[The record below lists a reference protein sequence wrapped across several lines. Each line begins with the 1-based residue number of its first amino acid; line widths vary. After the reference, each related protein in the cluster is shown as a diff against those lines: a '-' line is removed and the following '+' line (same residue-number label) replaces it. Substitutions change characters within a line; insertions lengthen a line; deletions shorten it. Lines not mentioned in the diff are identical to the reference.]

1 MNMKKIVFAL
11 FALMILAGF
20 TAQTQAQGVSFGLR
34 AGFQMQNLNGKDID
48 GDALELDLV
57 PRFNAGAFAEI
68 PVAPDFYFQ
77 PALLFSTKGAKS
89 SEEFLGQDLEI
100 EFNLGYLELPLSLLY
115 KPVLGNGRFM
125 LGFGPY
131 LGYGIAGKAKYSLN
145 NTTTEEDIEWN
156 NEYEMDGGIAQFKP
170 LDFGANVFFGYEL
183 AMGLSFQLNTQLG
196 LSNINPDSGEG
207 DDESSVKNT
216 GFGISLGYR
225 F

>member
-1 MNMKKIVFAL
+1 MNLKKVAFSIVAI
-11 FALMILAGF
+11 LMLAGF

-34 AGFQMQNLNGKDID
+34 AGFDMQNLNGKDFD

-57 PRFNAGAFAEI
+57 PRFNAGLFAEI

-89 SEEFLGQDLEI
+89 TNEFLGLDSEI
-100 EFNLGYLELPLSLLY
+100 DFNLGYIELPLSLLY
-115 KPVLGNGRFM
+115 KPILGNGRFM

-131 LGYGIAGKAKYSLN
+131 LGYGITGKAKYTLN
-145 NTTTEEDIEWN
+145 NTSTDADIDWN
-156 NEYEMDGGIAQFKP
+156 NEYEADGSIAQFKP
-170 LDFGANVFFGYEL
+170 FDFGANVFFGYEL

-196 LSNINPDSGEG
+196 LVNINPDSSG
-207 DDESSVKNT
+207 DDGDTTVKNT
-216 GFGISLGYR
+216 GFGLSLGYR